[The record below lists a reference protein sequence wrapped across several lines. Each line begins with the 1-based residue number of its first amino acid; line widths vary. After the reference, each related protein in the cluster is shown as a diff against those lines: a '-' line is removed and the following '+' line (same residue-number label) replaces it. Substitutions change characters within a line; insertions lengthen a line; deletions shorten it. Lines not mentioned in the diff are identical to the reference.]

1 MKYFLTLFLGF
12 LLSVVTTKAQTAAT
26 FDAKEDLT
34 IVVDPVFDN
43 LVWSDEFDSNG
54 AIDASKWFHQTKL
67 PNGGS
72 WYNGEIQHYTNR
84 MGNTFVENGLLKVVA
99 KKETFTDQGFTKQ
112 YTSARLNSKFA
123 FTYGRV
129 EIRAKLPTGV
139 GTWPAMWMLG
149 KNITEDGAYWQTQG
163 FGTTPWPNCGEI
175 DIMEHWG
182 TNQDFVQSA
191 MHTPSSFGNTG
202 NKGGQTITGASTDFH
217 VYALEWSAEKMVFS
231 VDGVVHYTYNPA
243 VKNASTWPFD
253 AEQYL
258 LLNVAI
264 LPSIASNF
272 SSSNLEIDYV
282 RVYQQ
287 STLSNDTVSQKL
299 DTIVYPN
306 PVANDLKINLAKT
319 FNQETLFKIY
329 SVEGKHVKTYS
340 KGIENGSITLHN
352 LSYLPQGVYLLKFVV
367 DQKSHVI
374 KFIKE

>member
-1 MKYFLTLFLGF
+1 MNSTLTLFLGF
-12 LLSVVTTKAQTAAT
+12 LLSVVGTKAQTAAT
-26 FDAKEDLT
+26 FDSKEGL
-34 IVVDPVFDN
+34 IVTVDPVFDN
-43 LVWSDEFDSNG
+43 LVWSDDFDSNG
-54 AIDASKWFHQTKL
+54 AIDVSKWFHQTKL

-84 MGNTFVENGLLKVVA
+84 TDNAFVENGLLKIVA

-129 EIRAKLPTGV
+129 EIRAKLPKGV

-175 DIMEHWG
+175 DILEHWG
-182 TNQDFVQSA
+182 TNQDFIQSA

-202 NKGGQTITGASTDFH
+202 NKGGQTIIGASTDFH
-217 VYALEWSAEKMVFS
+217 VYALEWSPEKMVFS
-231 VDGVVHYTYNPA
+231 VDDVVHYTYNPA

-253 AEQYL
+253 TEQYL

-264 LPSIASNF
+264 LPSITAGF

-287 STLSNDTVSQKL
+287 STLSNTTVSQKS
-299 DTIVYPN
+299 DTIAYPN
-306 PVANDLKINLAKT
+306 PVANNLKINLAAT
-319 FNQETLFKIY
+319 LDQETSLKIY
-329 SVEGKHVKTYS
+329 GIDGKHIKTYL
-340 KGIENGSITLHN
+340 KEIENGSILLNN
-352 LSYLPQGVYLLKFVV
+352 LNYLPQGIYLLKFVV
-367 DQKSHVI
+367 DRKSHVI
-374 KFIKE
+374 RFIKK